1 MGSFSIWH
9 WAIVIFVVV
18 PYIYINYRFCKSYKL
33 LLDSIDPKAKP
44 IPGGLAYLLFVP
56 VFNLLWQIVLL
67 FNVKNSVKRM
77 RELGLTRV
85 EADGGFG
92 YGIAYIVLFLASSF
106 LMDSVAIL
114 VAVVLGFVFW
124 ILTWNAVVK
133 ARKSLTAVQ

>member
-9 WAIVIFVVV
+9 WTVVILIVLPVL
-18 PYIYINYRFCKSYKL
+18 YINYRFCKSYKL

-44 IPGGLAYLLFVP
+44 IAGSLAYLLFVP

-67 FNVKNSVKRM
+67 FSVKNSIKRM
-77 RELGLTRV
+77 RELGLSRV
-85 EADGGFG
+85 ETDGGFG
-92 YGIAYIVLFLASSF
+92 YGIAYVVLFSASF
-106 LMDSVAIL
+106 LLTDVVATLI
-114 VAVVLGFVFW
+114 ATVLLLIFW